1 MSTDATGRPTP
12 RTQFYAAILRTAVTC
27 GYVRDWAN
35 MTAYTPGDMAAP
47 GRLDGGNIGPFL
59 RLEPKGNE
67 PFPPV
72 HDRQA
77 MLSAGE
83 SGFPAIP
90 VDLRTIRR
98 GWNRYISADKSPVGI
113 RAVRATRSGN
123 FNAAAVY
130 VDGEVADQI
139 IQLGVFGTIHY
150 PSNT

>member
-12 RTQFYAAILRTAVTC
+12 RTQFYATILRTAVTC
-27 GYVRDWAN
+27 GWVRDWAN
-35 MTAYTPGDMAAP
+35 ITAYDPGDMAAP
-47 GRLDGGNIGPFL
+47 ARIDGGNIAPFL
-59 RLEPKGNE
+59 RLEPKGNK

-98 GWNRYISADKSPVGI
+98 GWNQYISADKTPAGI
-113 RAVRATRSGN
+113 QAVRATRSGV
-123 FNAAAVY
+123 FSAAAVH

-139 IQLGVFGTIHY
+139 IQLGVFGAVLY